1 MVDSQTL
8 HALRDACSQ
17 PGCPICNVTQAA
29 VERYISGLFY
39 ESILDPISRRKLRNS
54 LGLCQ
59 KHARL
64 VLDAGLSD
72 ALGLAILYED
82 LVGKVLELLP
92 VASNGTRITKNE
104 VIRSLE
110 TVKPCTA
117 CVQEKETSRRYSSA
131 LGEAIIQHDFQQLFQ
146 KSNGLCLPHLR
157 EAIEHSS
164 NQHNLRTLLDLQS
177 EKVTSLR
184 QQLAEFIRKND
195 YRFRDEAF
203 GEERDSYRR
212 AIEMIAG
219 LKYHKPD

>member
-1 MVDSQTL
+1 MADSQTL
-8 HALRDACSQ
+8 HALMDACSQ
-17 PGCPICNVTQAA
+17 PGCPLCTVTQAA

-92 VASNGTRITKNE
+92 VATNSTRITKKE
-104 VIRSLE
+104 AIRFLE
-110 TVKPCTA
+110 PAKPCPA
-117 CVQEKETSRRYSSA
+117 CIQEKETSRRFSSA
-131 LGEAIIQHDFQQLFQ
+131 LGEASHQGGFQQAFR
-146 KSNGLCLPHLR
+146 KSDSLCLPHLR
-157 EAIEHSS
+157 EAIEYTS
-164 NQHNLRTLLDLQS
+164 NQHSLRALLDSQS
-177 EKVTSLR
+177 EKITGLR

-212 AIEMIAG
+212 AIEMIVG
-219 LKYHKPD
+219 MKHNKPE